1 MSLKERLIVK
11 RDPNGVLSHANWEE
25 RDAANQAFNP
35 FPGRR
40 WKMPKMF
47 ESDYL
52 NVRYFYV
59 PLKITA
65 YQSCPYKID
74 SFD

>member
-1 MSLKERLIVK
+1 LENFLLEKLKKLPFFKERLIVK
-11 RDPNGVLSHANWEE
+11 RDPDGVLSHANWEE

-47 ESDYL
+47 EPEYL
-52 NVRYFYV
+52 NV
-59 PLKITA
+59 
-65 YQSCPYKID
+65 S
-74 SFD
+74 